1 MSRKPLMTRRKGPLF
16 VGYNAPTDGVK
27 RGLLLGGLATAG
39 AAGLAGVALG
49 GHMTPPGPG
58 RWDPSKVETW
68 RGRLVMDPYPML
80 RFVDADGRPRTAL
93 IGCPDKCGVALELS
107 AFVGKVVEVSGSAA
121 VRSDHLMITASKPF
135 GWIREIAEAPPPEP
149 PPGQTLG
156 AVSLEGEL
164 MDAKCWLGSMRPGEG
179 LTHKGCAE
187 LCVRSGLPLLFVT
200 GGPERTKRVF
210 IALGPD
216 GAILG
221 TDVLP
226 FVADPVRVT
235 GAVEQRDGWLRLN
248 LAHDRIVRL
257 SP

>member
-1 MSRKPLMTRRKGPLF
+1 MTGKPLTPRRRGPLF

-27 RGLLLGGLATAG
+27 RGLLLGGVVAAT
-39 AAGLAGVALG
+39 AAGLAGAALG

-58 RWDPSKVETW
+58 RWDPAKVETW

-80 RFVDADGRPRTAL
+80 RFTDADGQTQTAL

-107 AFVGKVVEVSGSAA
+107 AFVDKLVEVSGSAA
-121 VRSDHLMITASKPF
+121 VRGDHLMITAARPF
-135 GWIREIAEAPPPEP
+135 GWIRDVAEQTPPPEP
-149 PPGQTLG
+149 TPGQALG
-156 AVSLEGEL
+156 ALSLEGEL

-200 GGPERTKRVF
+200 GGPERAKRVF

-216 GAILG
+216 GAILD
-221 TDVLP
+221 TAVLP
-226 FVADPVRVT
+226 FVADPVRAT
-235 GAVEQRDGWLRLN
+235 GAVEQRDGWLRLR
-248 LAHDRIVRL
+248 LAPGGVTRL
-257 SP
+257 